1 MHKNTEVTF
10 VEVCATDDLWEGE
23 MECFDVGQH
32 EVLILNVN
40 GQFQAFDSICPHQS
54 VSLAEG
60 GFEGKTL
67 TCRAHQW
74 SFDACTGKS
83 INPAGQALRRFPI
96 RIVDGKVWVAEQAED
111 I

>member
-1 MHKNTEVTF
+1 MTTSTKNSF
-10 VEVCATDDLWEGE
+10 VEVCSTEDLWEGE

-32 EVLILNVN
+32 EVLVLNVN
-40 GQFQAFDSICPHQS
+40 GEFQAFDSICPHQS

-74 SFDACTGKS
+74 SFDPCTGKS
-83 INPAGQALRRFPI
+83 IHPAGQTLRRFPI
-96 RIVDGKVWVAEQAED
+96 RIAHGKVWVAEHAEE